1 MRHASTRRLPPF
13 SSFFRGD
20 KLALRRIG
28 ISIHPLDLDLKNS
41 GLLGVPN
48 GVLFTSSEQRLAN
61 EKERIQKFTEL
72 VLAQELSSHGYRN
85 FLSLWQYLPLL
96 TACSVGWFVSLLVRL
111 RERVVLLAGSLL
123 Q

>member
-1 MRHASTRRLPPF
+1 MIIYSNL
-13 SSFFRGD
+13 
-20 KLALRRIG
+20 IG
-28 ISIHPLDLDLKNS
+28 ADLDLKNS

-85 FLSLWQYLPLL
+85 FPSL
-96 TACSVGWFVSLLVRL
+96 
-111 RERVVLLAGSLL
+111 
-123 Q
+123 

>member
-1 MRHASTRRLPPF
+1 MRHPF
-13 SSFFRGD
+13 SAFFPGGQTRAGTHRY
-20 KLALRRIG
+20 L
-28 ISIHPLDLDLKNS
+28 SIHPTDLDLKNS

-85 FLSLWQYLPLL
+85 FLSLWQYLPLCNL
-96 TACSVGWFVSLLVRL
+96 YEVRPRGQTAGA
-111 RERVVLLAGSLL
+111 AGGRHA
-123 Q
+123 